1 MAPVQLGESKCDHV
15 VSLGSHGVQQSFLES
30 NPRATLEPPE
40 SRDIVATITIRDV
53 PESVRDSLLLRA
65 RVRGQT
71 LEQFLRE
78 FLISSFSKE
87 RALQSIDFRRARLPR
102 VNVQDLLHRDDEGRY
117 E

>member
-1 MAPVQLGESKCDHV
+1 MGPCGQFREPWGSTTIPGEQPLGYS
-15 VSLGSHGVQQSFLES
+15 G
-30 NPRATLEPPE
+30 ATRK
-40 SRDIVATITIRDV
+40 RDIVATISIRDV
-53 PESVRDSLLLRA
+53 RESVRDSLLFRA

-78 FLISSFSKE
+78 FLISSFSKK

>member
-1 MAPVQLGESKCDHV
+1 M
-15 VSLGSHGVQQSFLES
+15 
-30 NPRATLEPPE
+30 
-40 SRDIVATITIRDV
+40 ATITIRDV

>member
-1 MAPVQLGESKCDHV
+1 M
-15 VSLGSHGVQQSFLES
+15 
-30 NPRATLEPPE
+30 
-40 SRDIVATITIRDV
+40 ATITIRDV

-87 RALQSIDFRRARLPR
+87 RALQRIDFRRARLPR